1 MKLRT
6 CGEGDLQAVLD
17 LWKAANA
24 TPTVTDTIE
33 SLRLYIHHSPASFLL
48 LADDGGRLAGS
59 VMGAFDG
66 WRGNIYRLAVHPDYR
81 RQGLAQAL
89 VAAADKRLAMLGAV
103 RVTALVESDHPDA
116 VGFWTTSAYKFDPHM
131 VRYTRNLTKG

>member
-1 MKLRT
+1 
-6 CGEGDLQAVLD
+6 LD

-24 TPTVTDTIE
+24 TPTATDNIE
-33 SLRLYIHHSPASFLL
+33 SLRLYLHHSPSSFFL
-48 LADDGGRLAGS
+48 LADDDGRLAGS

-81 RQGLAQAL
+81 RQGLAHAL
-89 VAAADKRLAMLGAV
+89 VAEADRRLAKLGAV

-116 VGFWTTSAYKFDPHM
+116 VGFWTSSPYKLDPHM
-131 VRYTRNLTKG
+131 VRYTRDLTKR